1 MKTDSLFRSSATAA
15 AACLVVA
22 LCFGTSVASATQ
34 QSLIDPATFRGP
46 AADQRAYR
54 VGDVLTVMVLETTT
68 ALSQAGTDSDRS
80 TAVTASLTTP
90 RNKSYSANVAL
101 DGKRSGTAQTT
112 RVGQLSAQ
120 ITVRVIGVDASG
132 LLRISGSQSM
142 VINGERQS
150 IILSGLV
157 RAEDI
162 SANNTVN
169 SNQIADADVSVS
181 GTGVVSEAQRRGL
194 VSRVLGWLGLQ

>member
-1 MKTDSLFRSSATAA
+1 LKTDSLFRRSASSAL
-15 AACLVVA
+15 CLVVV
-22 LCFGTSVASATQ
+22 LSFGAGTAAATQ

-54 VGDVLTVMVLETTT
+54 VGDVLTVVVLEATT
-68 ALSQAGTDSDRS
+68 ALSQAGTASDKS
-80 TAVTASLTTP
+80 TGVTASMTSL
-90 RNKSYSANVAL
+90 RNKTYDANFAI
-101 DGKRSGTAQTT
+101 DGKRNGTAQTT

-120 ITVRVIGVDASG
+120 ITVRVTGVEASG
-132 LLRISGSQSM
+132 LLRISGRQSM
-142 VINGERQS
+142 VINGESQS

-162 SANNTVN
+162 SATNTVM

-181 GTGVVSEAQRRGL
+181 GTGVVSEAQKRGL
-194 VSRVLGWLGLQ
+194 ISRVMGWLGLQ